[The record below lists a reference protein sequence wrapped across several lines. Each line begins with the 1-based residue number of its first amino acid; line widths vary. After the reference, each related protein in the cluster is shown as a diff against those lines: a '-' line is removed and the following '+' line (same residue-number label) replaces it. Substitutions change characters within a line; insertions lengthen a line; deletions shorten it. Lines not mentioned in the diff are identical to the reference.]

1 MTYRLI
7 RKYKDS
13 DLNAILSSWESATRL
28 AHPFFSEAFIEQERH
43 NIPNV
48 YLPNADTWVIE
59 EDGKVF
65 GFIALIGNEVGAIF
79 VDPEFHGTGAGWALM
94 EKAQELQGDLEV
106 EVFEENSIG
115 RNFYEKYGFN
125 LLSESVHEETGNKL
139 LRLKFKS
146 H

>member
-115 RNFYEKYGFN
+115 RNFYEKYGFD